1 MHHRVF
7 RIPLYPKPEQERK
20 LRFQVDACRCTYNDL
35 VEYCRYQLELYRGWK
50 DVQDGDFAGKPYDHS
65 DGTDLKPVFPSEFEL
80 VTKAGEFRDINL
92 WRRDAY
98 SASVRETG
106 RRVHKAFSRF
116 FETAGTDRPAGLPRF
131 RSEPTYNSYTYP
143 QYNMYRFDTEG
154 LFKGKRARVYLG
166 GVGWVRY
173 ADTGN
178 LQKYMYPELMKQAV
192 VKRRKMSN
200 KCRWEL
206 IVTVELPEN
215 PQTKCMILGEDAP
228 EPAGIDIGARKTA
241 VVSDGTVVEN
251 PRSYRKNE
259 KKLARIQRKI
269 ACTEKSSPERRKYL
283 GHMNHCLCHL
293 RNGMDDLLHK
303 ATRFIVKNHLTIYVE
318 DVNIRKLMD
327 LQDNKE
333 KRKLFRDASVGKFM
347 RLLRY
352 KGEESGSEIV
362 EVNSAYTSR
371 YCCNCGAMNDP
382 GSSEIYHCN
391 TCGLV
396 IDRDLNA
403 CVNILRRGMGFDIRG
418 PSLWPESLRRKPR
431 YAKTPKNRRVF
442 THTI

>member
-1 MHHRVF
+1 M
-7 RIPLYPKPEQERK
+7 
-20 LRFQVDACRCTYNDL
+20 
-35 VEYCRYQLELYRGWK
+35 ELYREWK
-50 DVQDGDFAGKPYDHS
+50 NAHDEDAHDKSYDS
-65 DGTDLKPVFPSEFEL
+65 FNSTDLKPIFHSEFDL

-98 SASVRETG
+98 SASVREIG
-106 RRVHKAFSRF
+106 RRVHKAFTRF
-116 FETAGTDRPAGLPRF
+116 FETLGTDNPAGLPRF
-131 RSEPTYNSYTYP
+131 RSELTYNSFTYP
-143 QYNMYRFDTEG
+143 QYDMYKFDAG
-154 LFKGKRARVYLG
+154 RLFKGKRPRVYLG

-178 LQKYMYPELMKQAV
+178 LQKHMYPELMKQAV
-192 VKRRKMSN
+192 VKRRKMGN

-228 EPAGIDIGARKTA
+228 EPAGIDIGARKIAT
-241 VVSDGTVVEN
+241 VSDGTIVEN
-251 PRSYRKNE
+251 PHSYRRKE
-259 KKLARIQRKI
+259 KQLARIHRKI
-269 ACTEKSSPERRKYL
+269 SHTEKGSPERRKYL

-318 DVNIRKLMD
+318 NVSIRKLMD

-333 KRKLFRDASVGKFM
+333 KKKLFRDASVGKFM

-362 EVNSAYTSR
+362 EVDSAYTSR
-371 YCCNCGAMNDP
+371 YCCKCGAMNDP
-382 GSSEIYHCN
+382 GSSEIYRCN

-431 YAKTPKNRRVF
+431 YAKTPKNHRVF